1 MYLLGSGLCFTGYN
15 LDKLPPIEGMVLNEC
30 SSLFMS
36 VALKLFDIV
45 DPETETE

>member
-15 LDKLPPIEGMVLNEC
+15 LDKLPPIEGMVLNGC

-36 VALKLFDIV
+36 VALKLFVIV